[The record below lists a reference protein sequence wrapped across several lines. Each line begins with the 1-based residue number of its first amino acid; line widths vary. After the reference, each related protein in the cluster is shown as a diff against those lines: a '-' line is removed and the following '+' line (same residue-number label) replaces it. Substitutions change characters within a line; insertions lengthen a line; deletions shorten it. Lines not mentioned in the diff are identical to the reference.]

1 MVLYILFICLCTDS
15 DCEMYNKKNILSILW
30 NDKSNSKPE
39 EFNFK
44 DTEVLEGKE
53 YKPWF
58 EELM

>member
-1 MVLYILFICLCTDS
+1 
-15 DCEMYNKKNILSILW
+15 MYNKKNILSILW

>member
-1 MVLYILFICLCTDS
+1 
-15 DCEMYNKKNILSILW
+15 MYNKKNILSILW

-44 DTEVLEGKE
+44 DIEVLEGKE